1 MDMNGA
7 DRLEMRRPDYKQISS
22 EMAVGLIYAV
32 RSDRKRLLIAGS
44 QGETVLTVE
53 QSIALFYELGDIL
66 QDVMEVE
73 L

>member
-1 MDMNGA
+1 MNGA
-7 DRLEMRRPDYKQISS
+7 DRLEMRRPDYRQISS
-22 EMAVGLIYAV
+22 EMAVGLIYGV
-32 RSDRKRLLIAGS
+32 RDDHKRLLIAGS

>member
-1 MDMNGA
+1 MNGA
-7 DRLEMRRPDYKQISS
+7 DRLEMRRPDYRQISS
-22 EMAVGLIYAV
+22 EMAVGFLYAV
-32 RSDRKRLLIAGS
+32 RDDRKRLLIAGS

-53 QSIALFYELGDIL
+53 QSIALFYELGEIL